1 MKAVILAG
9 GRGTRLKPLT
19 DNIPKPL
26 LPIGRKPILEIII
39 EKLREHGFTDIILN
53 VKYMSESIKAYF
65 RDGSSLKVK
74 ITYCEDG
81 EPRGTAGPIKLVE
94 KLLDSEPFITMN
106 GDLLTDLDFN
116 KMYQA
121 HIEASAELTMA
132 TYTHT
137 VEIPYGVIGTQNNRI
152 ITIKEK
158 PSVDFL
164 INAGIYIVSP
174 STLDVI
180 PEGTFFNMPDLI
192 QKLIDQQRK
201 VEIYPIDGKWQDIGT
216 MESYNQAKTRGWEEY
231 IN

>member
-1 MKAVILAG
+1 MKTVILAG

-19 DNIPKPL
+19 DTIPKPL

-39 EKLREHGFTDIILN
+39 ERLREHGFSDIILN
-53 VKYMSESIKAYF
+53 VKYMAESIKAYF
-65 RDGSSLKVK
+65 RDGSGLNVK
-74 ITYCEDG
+74 ITYFEDN
-81 EPRGTAGPIKLVE
+81 EFCGTAGPIKLVE

-116 KMYQA
+116 KMYHA
-121 HIEASAELTMA
+121 HIETSAELTMA

-137 VEIPYGVIGTQNNRI
+137 VEIPFGVIQAQNNRI
-152 ITIKEK
+152 ISIDEK

-174 STLDVI
+174 SVLDVI
-180 PEGTFFNMPDLI
+180 PENTFYNMPDLI
-192 QKLIDQQRK
+192 QNLIDQKRR

-216 MESYNQAKTRGWEEY
+216 VESYNQAKSDGWENKY
-231 IN
+231 